1 MKKLPKINRRDFLT
15 LFGLTSAAAG
25 CPAMASAMQASDPD
39 KQYKTFQA
47 TCSME
52 CLHCNL
58 RAYVKD
64 GVIEKIGN
72 ANAFDGKPCARGLS
86 RIKWVYAKDR
96 ILYPMKRVGERGE
109 AKFERISWNEAL
121 DTIAAK
127 IKEAIQKGGSG
138 SLRPPLEIWTVYSI
152 LLRLPSVTIWEALQE
167 QQAPYVAQLLP
178 PP

>member
-64 GVIEKIGN
+64 GVIEK
-72 ANAFDGKPCARGLS
+72 LE
-86 RIKWVYAKDR
+86 
-96 ILYPMKRVGERGE
+96 M
-109 AKFERISWNEAL
+109 
-121 DTIAAK
+121 
-127 IKEAIQKGGSG
+127 QM
-138 SLRPPLEIWTVYSI
+138 PLTENLVLEVFLESNGFTPKTEFFI
-152 LLRLPSVTIWEALQE
+152 R
-167 QQAPYVAQLLP
+167 
-178 PP
+178 

>member
-1 MKKLPKINRRDFLT
+1 MKKLPQINRRDFLT

-109 AKFERISWNEAL
+109 AKFERIS
-121 DTIAAK
+121 
-127 IKEAIQKGGSG
+127 
-138 SLRPPLEIWTVYSI
+138 
-152 LLRLPSVTIWEALQE
+152 
-167 QQAPYVAQLLP
+167 
-178 PP
+178 